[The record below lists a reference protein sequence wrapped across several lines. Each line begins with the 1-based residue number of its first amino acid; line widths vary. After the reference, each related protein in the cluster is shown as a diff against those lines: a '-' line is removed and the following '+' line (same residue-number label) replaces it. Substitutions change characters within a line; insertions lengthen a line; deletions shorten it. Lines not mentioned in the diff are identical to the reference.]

1 MTTKSLTLSSL
12 LAKYWQLPNTFET
25 ELDKLASVNSRPQ
38 AGLAAVVWRAN
49 VISEISMLHQ
59 AGQLSPEILA
69 NLLQQVNLDQ
79 TQFDGLHQKL
89 TQF

>member
-12 LAKYWQLPNTFET
+12 LAKHWQLPNTFET

-49 VISEISMLHQ
+49 VISRFLCCIKQ
-59 AGQLSPEILA
+59 G
-69 NLLQQVNLDQ
+69 NCLLKYW
-79 TQFDGLHQKL
+79 QF
-89 TQF
+89 TAAS